1 MFRLGCSD
9 FHIDILIVHHS
20 QKKMCYPNHIYLPLI
35 HTDSTLK
42 LTIYYIISYITLI
55 DYNKEKE
62 NLKVWENI

>member
-1 MFRLGCSD
+1 
-9 FHIDILIVHHS
+9 
-20 QKKMCYPNHIYLPLI
+20 MCYPNHIYLPLI